1 MQAQLAIAT
10 AADQRAL
17 TWGGLL
23 VAAATGAIGGGLAL
37 IGKSSPDYV
46 LGLLAVGFS
55 FAMMIAAWHSLQT
68 VQPGQFC
75 LPGNRPANWL
85 PENWECIG
93 TEGRML
99 QQARREQAEHLSNQ
113 IAENAENARKRA
125 LKMASSFKLA
135 KITLF
140 VSGLILLA
148 IIVARFIDLDLMM
161 IQQTFF
167 PGVGGEQLPPAAS

>member
-1 MQAQLAIAT
+1 
-10 AADQRAL
+10 
-17 TWGGLL
+17 
-23 VAAATGAIGGGLAL
+23 
-37 IGKSSPDYV
+37 
-46 LGLLAVGFS
+46 
-55 FAMMIAAWHSLQT
+55 
-68 VQPGQFC
+68 
-75 LPGNRPANWL
+75 
-85 PENWECIG
+85 
-93 TEGRML
+93 ML

>member
-1 MQAQLAIAT
+1 MQAQLAVAT

-17 TWGGLL
+17 TWGGML

-37 IGKSSPDYV
+37 IGKSTPDYV

-55 FAMMIAAWHSLQT
+55 FAMMIASWHSLQT

-93 TEGRML
+93 TDGRMV

-113 IAENAENARKRA
+113 IAENAENASKRA
-125 LKMASSFKLA
+125 AKMARSFKLA
-135 KITLF
+135 KVTLF
-140 VSGLILLA
+140 VSGAILLA
-148 IIVARFIDLDLMM
+148 IIAARFFDHGAMLLI
-161 IQQTFF
+161 
-167 PGVGGEQLPPAAS
+167 EQAFSRCLGRN

>member
-1 MQAQLAIAT
+1 MINNFKSFSTLPEQLQVEALREGEARMQAQLAVAT

-37 IGKSSPDYV
+37 IGKSTPDYV

-75 LPGNRPANWL
+75 LPRQPSSQLAAGKLGMHRNRWPNGSASA
-85 PENWECIG
+85 PG
-93 TEGRML
+93 TSRT
-99 QQARREQAEHLSNQ
+99 
-113 IAENAENARKRA
+113 
-125 LKMASSFKLA
+125 LK
-135 KITLF
+135 
-140 VSGLILLA
+140 
-148 IIVARFIDLDLMM
+148 
-161 IQQTFF
+161 Q
-167 PGVGGEQLPPAAS
+167 PNC